1 MDDTM
6 SPPAAA
12 TARRA
17 QSRNPNHRIGSKSKA
32 APPAKQ
38 PDTAKAS
45 KKDLLRDGD
54 GFPVYTRER
63 LLKMD
68 PAFGGAMRK
77 TIESGR
83 QRGQQ

>member
-1 MDDTM
+1 M
-6 SPPAAA
+6 
-12 TARRA
+12 
-17 QSRNPNHRIGSKSKA
+17 
-32 APPAKQ
+32 
-38 PDTAKAS
+38 
-45 KKDLLRDGD
+45 

-68 PAFGGAMRK
+68 PASGGAMRK